1 LVLARI
7 RNAVNPP
14 VQGINYRLK
23 WAFNAS
29 FATIQLSSEALRRG
43 IDLKK
48 PAGKRRSVQVIKVHQ
63 WLDGWNKIPF
73 SPKAYRA
80 KPQPHFYIFSLP
92 AVELRSLCG
101 ISRRDASK
109 VGDRSLDLGI
119 QRRHEPERSEEISQF
134 VDYGFPWSTLS
145 DAKRRSSDFNDMR
158 KPGWLPTAIVINILR
173 TSDERNL
180 GAKVSKEDAIEVNET
195 DGRTELALPYEE
207 WQSSW
212 QPKVLP
218 PLEVIDGQHRL
229 WAFNREDDRSFELP
243 VVAFHGLDV
252 SWQAYLFWTINIKPK
267 RINPSLAFD
276 LYPLLRTED
285 WLDKAEGHYVYRES
299 RSQELTE
306 ALWSNPDSPWY
317 DRINMLGEKKVRW
330 VTQSAWIKSLMA
342 TLIRPWHGRRDSP
355 GGLFGSRMQ
364 EGDEVLGWSRAQ
376 QAAFL
381 IYWWT
386 LLRDAILASSA
397 DWARKT
403 IAVQHKLKADN
414 PEEAPFYGPHSLL
427 TTDQGVRGVLHVL
440 NDLCFL
446 EASKLDLRLWQVQTK
461 ATASDSEAVSEAV
474 KTLPKQKVASF
485 LKAMASSLSSF
496 DWRTSSDPSV
506 SETERR
512 DKIVFRG
519 SGGYKEIRIQLLEHL
534 SESGGDIGR
543 LAKRLI

>member
-1 LVLARI
+1 
-7 RNAVNPP
+7 
-14 VQGINYRLK
+14 
-23 WAFNAS
+23 
-29 FATIQLSSEALRRG
+29 
-43 IDLKK
+43 LKK
-48 PAGKRRSVQVIKVHQ
+48 PVGKRRTVPVIKVHQ
-63 WLDGWNKIPF
+63 WLEGWDKISF
-73 SPKAYRA
+73 STKEHRA

-92 AVELRSLCG
+92 AVELKALCG

-119 QRRHEPERSEEISQF
+119 QRRHEPERSEEIAQF
-134 VDYGFPWSTLS
+134 VDYGYPWSTLS
-145 DAKRRSSDFNDMR
+145 VAKRRSDEFNDMR

-173 TSDERNL
+173 PGNERNL
-180 GAKVSKEDAIEVNET
+180 GAKVSEDDAIEVNET
-195 DGRTELALPYEE
+195 SGGAVLVLPYEK

-212 QPKVLP
+212 QPKILP

-229 WAFNREDDRSFELP
+229 WAFNKGDDHSFELP
-243 VVAFHGLDV
+243 VVAFYGLDV

-276 LYPLLRTED
+276 LYPLLRAED
-285 WLDKAEGHYVYRES
+285 WLDKAEGHSVYRET

-364 EGDEVLGWSRAQ
+364 DGDEVLGWSRAQ

-381 IYWWT
+381 IYWWI
-386 LLRDAILASSA
+386 LLRQEILDSSG
-397 DWARKT
+397 DWARK
-403 IAVQHKLKADN
+403 AVAAQHKLKAEY
-414 PEEAPFYGPHSLL
+414 PEDAPFYGPHSLL
-427 TTDQGVRGVLHVL
+427 MTDQGVRGVLHVL

-446 EASKLDLRLWQVQTK
+446 AASKLDLRLWQDQTK
-461 ATASDSEAVSEAV
+461 ASASDTEAVSAAV
-474 KTLPKQKVASF
+474 KTLPKQKVSSF
-485 LKAMASSLSSF
+485 LKAMARSLASF

-506 SETERR
+506 SENERR
-512 DKIVFRG
+512 DKLVFRG
-519 SGGYKEIRIQLLEHL
+519 SSGYKEIRTQLLEHL
-534 SESGGDIGR
+534 SETGGEIGQLTAVFVPMGTLKAPR
-543 LAKRLI
+543 IFTR